1 MDFGRRRSRLSPR
14 PESGIEDSPVQTKSI
29 LAVSPVL
36 IMRPQRE
43 NEASA
48 YASKITTGLVRPVSD
63 RAKCSISVP
72 VRRGGIDLLKCQK
85 TKQRNNSS
93 ANRMLCSVP
102 ERLQLHMAMLALQF
116 GYAGFHVVS
125 RAALN
130 MGISKLVFPVYRNII
145 ALLLLLPFAYFLE
158 KKERPPITLNF
169 LLQFFLLA
177 LVGITA
183 NQGFYLLGLD
193 NTSPTFASAIQNSVP
208 AITFLMAAILR
219 IEKVRLNRKDGISKV
234 AGTILCVAGASV
246 ITLYKGPTIYS
257 PIPPLNRPTPT
268 FVSLGDAEGKNWT
281 LGCLY
286 LIGHCLSWS
295 GWLVLQAPVL
305 KKYPARLSVT
315 SYTCFFGLIQ
325 FLVIAAFAERDPP
338 AWMFHSGGE
347 LFTILYAGVVASGI
361 AFAVQIWCID
371 RGGPVFVAVYQP
383 VQTLVVAIMASIAL
397 GEEFYLGGII
407 GAVLIIV
414 GLYLVLWGKSQER
427 KFAAQEKGAIQST
440 PEHSN
445 IRTSS
450 HIKASLTKPLLPPS
464 TENV

>member
-1 MDFGRRRSRLSPR
+1 MADAGAGSARR
-14 PESGIEDSPVQTKSI
+14 
-29 LAVSPVL
+29 
-36 IMRPQRE
+36 MW
-43 NEASA
+43 
-48 YASKITTGLVRPVSD
+48 
-63 RAKCSISVP
+63 
-72 VRRGGIDLLKCQK
+72 
-85 TKQRNNSS
+85 
-93 ANRMLCSVP
+93 CSVP

-130 MGISKLVFPVYRNII
+130 MGISKIVFIVYRNVI
-145 ALLLLLPFAYFLE
+145 AFLLLAPFAYFLE
-158 KKERPPITLNF
+158 KKERPAITLNF
-169 LLQFFLLA
+169 LVQFFLLA

-208 AITFLMAAILR
+208 AITFLMAAVLR
-219 IEKVRLNRKDGISKV
+219 IEKVRLDRKDGIAKV
-234 AGTILCVAGASV
+234 LGTAFCVAGASV

-257 PIPPLNRPTPT
+257 PAPPLHAAAGPVWRPTLA
-268 FVSLGDAEGKNWT
+268 LGDAEGKNWT
-281 LGCLY
+281 LGCVY

-315 SYTCFFGLIQ
+315 SYTCFFGLLQ
-325 FLVIAAFAERDPP
+325 FLVISAFIERNASAWLVHTGAEV
-338 AWMFHSGGE
+338 FSI
-347 LFTILYAGVVASGI
+347 FYAGVVASGI

-397 GEEFYLGGII
+397 GEQFYLGGII
-407 GAVLIIV
+407 GAVLIIA
-414 GLYLVLWGKSQER
+414 GLYLVLWGKNEER
-427 KFAAQEKGAIQST
+427 KFTLEKAAIQSA
-440 PEHSN
+440 PEHGN
-445 IRTSS
+445 TRLPA
-450 HIKASLTKPLLPPS
+450 HIKAPSSLAQPLLPPS

>member
-1 MDFGRRRSRLSPR
+1 MADAAGS
-14 PESGIEDSPVQTKSI
+14 
-29 LAVSPVL
+29 
-36 IMRPQRE
+36 
-43 NEASA
+43 ASA
-48 YASKITTGLVRPVSD
+48 K
-63 RAKCSISVP
+63 
-72 VRRGGIDLLKCQK
+72 
-85 TKQRNNSS
+85 
-93 ANRMLCSVP
+93 RMCSVP
-102 ERLQLHMAMLALQF
+102 ERLQLHGAMLALQF

-158 KKERPPITLNF
+158 KKDRPAITLNF
-169 LLQFFLLA
+169 LIQFFLLA

-219 IEKVRLNRKDGISKV
+219 IEHVRLNRKDGIAKV
-234 AGTILCVAGASV
+234 LGTVFCVAGASV

-257 PIPPLNRPTPT
+257 PTPPLQMMRLMSSTT
-268 FVSLGDAEGKNWT
+268 TSAISTTSSSAIVSTLSSLGDAKGKSWT

-325 FLVIAAFAERDPP
+325 FIIIAAVFERDGQ
-338 AWMFHSGGE
+338 AWIFHNGGE
-347 LFTILYAGVVASGI
+347 VFSILYAGVVASGI

-383 VQTLVVAIMASIAL
+383 VQTLVVAIMASVAL

-414 GLYLVLWGKSQER
+414 GLYLVLWGKNEER
-427 KFAAQEKGAIQST
+427 KFAQLITQASSRVGSQST
-440 PEHSN
+440 PEHTN
-445 IRTSS
+445 NRKIQT
-450 HIKASLTKPLLPPS
+450 KASLTQPLIPPS

>member
-1 MDFGRRRSRLSPR
+1 M
-14 PESGIEDSPVQTKSI
+14 
-29 LAVSPVL
+29 L
-36 IMRPQRE
+36 IA
-43 NEASA
+43 N
-48 YASKITTGLVRPVSD
+48 L
-63 RAKCSISVP
+63 
-72 VRRGGIDLLKCQK
+72 
-85 TKQRNNSS
+85 NS
-93 ANRMLCSVP
+93 
-102 ERLQLHMAMLALQF
+102 
-116 GYAGFHVVS
+116 FH
-125 RAALN
+125 
-130 MGISKLVFPVYRNII
+130 
-145 ALLLLLPFAYFLE
+145 FLFLFLFR
-158 KKERPPITLNF
+158 KERPAITFNF
-169 LLQFFLLA
+169 LLQFFGLA

-208 AITFLMAAILR
+208 AITFVMAVILR
-219 IEKVRLNRKDGISKV
+219 IEKVRLNRKDGIGKV
-234 AGTILCVAGASV
+234 AGTLFCVAGASV

-257 PIPPLNRPTPT
+257 PVPPLN
-268 FVSLGDAEGKNWT
+268 SIIINGGSESISISSSSLGLGDAKGKNWT

-325 FLVIAAFAERDPP
+325 FLIIALILERDAQ
-338 AWMFHSGGE
+338 AWIFQSGGE
-347 LFTILYAGVVASGI
+347 VFTILYAGVVASGI

-383 VQTLVVAIMASIAL
+383 VQTLVVAIMASLAL

-414 GLYLVLWGKSQER
+414 GLYLVLWGKNEEK
-427 KFAAQEKGAIQST
+427 KFARELAAITST

-445 IRTSS
+445 IIRSSS
-450 HIKASLTKPLLPPS
+450 HHAKTSLSQPLLPSS

>member
-1 MDFGRRRSRLSPR
+1 MAEPG
-14 PESGIEDSPVQTKSI
+14 G
-29 LAVSPVL
+29 
-36 IMRPQRE
+36 
-43 NEASA
+43 
-48 YASKITTGLVRPVSD
+48 SD
-63 RAKCSISVP
+63 K
-72 VRRGGIDLLKCQK
+72 
-85 TKQRNNSS
+85 
-93 ANRMLCSVP
+93 RMWCSVP
-102 ERLQLHMAMLALQF
+102 EKFQLHGAMLALQF

-125 RAALN
+125 RFALN

-158 KKERPPITLNF
+158 KKDRPPINLNF
-169 LLQFFLLA
+169 LVQFFCLA
-177 LVGITA
+177 LIGITA

-208 AITFLMAAILR
+208 AITFLMAAVLR
-219 IEKVRLNRKDGISKV
+219 IEKVRLNRKDGIAKV
-234 AGTILCVAGASV
+234 AGTIFCVAGASV

-257 PIPPLNRPTPT
+257 PTKPLQTMMMSTALPSMSMSSFTTNAMS
-268 FVSLGDAEGKNWT
+268 VLGDAKGKSWT

-295 GWLVLQAPVL
+295 AWLVLQAPVL

-325 FLVIAAFAERDPP
+325 FIIIAAIFERDAQ
-338 AWMFHSGGE
+338 AWIFHSGGE
-347 LFTILYAGVVASGI
+347 AFSILYAGVVASGI

-383 VQTLVVAIMASIAL
+383 VQTLVVAIMASVAL

-414 GLYLVLWGKSQER
+414 GLYAVLWGKSEER
-427 KFAAQEKGAIQST
+427 KFAAASLRVPIQST
-440 PEHSN
+440 PSDNVHSN
-445 IRTSS
+445 NRKSQT
-450 HIKASLTKPLLPPS
+450 KTSLTQPLIPPS

>member
-1 MDFGRRRSRLSPR
+1 MADPSASGGSGRRMWCSM
-14 PESGIEDSPVQTKSI
+14 PEKF
-29 LAVSPVL
+29 
-36 IMRPQRE
+36 
-43 NEASA
+43 
-48 YASKITTGLVRPVSD
+48 
-63 RAKCSISVP
+63 
-72 VRRGGIDLLKCQK
+72 
-85 TKQRNNSS
+85 
-93 ANRMLCSVP
+93 
-102 ERLQLHMAMLALQF
+102 QLHAAMLALQF

-130 MGISKLVFPVYRNII
+130 MGISKLVFPVYRNVI

-158 KKERPPITLNF
+158 KKERPAITLNF

-193 NTSPTFASAIQNSVP
+193 NTSPTFASAVQNSVP
-208 AITFLMAAILR
+208 ALTFLMAALLR
-219 IEKVRLNRKDGISKV
+219 IEKVRLDRKDGIAKV
-234 AGTILCVAGASV
+234 IGTFFCVCGATV
-246 ITLYKGPTIYS
+246 ITLYKGPVIYS
-257 PIPPLNRPTPT
+257 PAPPLHGMLEPEPTI
-268 FVSLGDAEGKNWT
+268 FASLGDAKGKNWT
-281 LGCLY
+281 LGCVY

-325 FLVIAAFAERDPP
+325 FLIIAAFAERDPQ
-338 AWMFHSGGE
+338 AWIFHTGGE
-347 LFTILYAGVVASGI
+347 VFTILYAGVVASGI

-407 GAVLIIV
+407 GAVLIIA
-414 GLYLVLWGKSQER
+414 GLYLVLWGKSEEK
-427 KFAAQEKGAIQST
+427 KFAALIQST
-440 PEHSN
+440 QEHGTS
-445 IRTSS
+445 RTST
-450 HIKASLTKPLLPPS
+450 HIKTTLTQPLLPSS

>member
-1 MDFGRRRSRLSPR
+1 MAD
-14 PESGIEDSPVQTKSI
+14 SG
-29 LAVSPVL
+29 
-36 IMRPQRE
+36 
-43 NEASA
+43 SA
-48 YASKITTGLVRPVSD
+48 YSSRMW
-63 RAKCSISVP
+63 CSI
-72 VRRGGIDLLKCQK
+72 
-85 TKQRNNSS
+85 
-93 ANRMLCSVP
+93 P
-102 ERLQLHMAMLALQF
+102 ERVQLHAAMLALQF

-145 ALLLLLPFAYFLE
+145 AFLLLLPFAYFLE
-158 KKERPPITLNF
+158 KKERPAITLNF

-208 AITFLMAAILR
+208 AITFLMAVILR
-219 IEKVRLNRKDGISKV
+219 QIEQVRLNRKDGIAKV
-234 AGTILCVAGASV
+234 AGTIFCVAGATV

-257 PIPPLNRPTPT
+257 PSPPLQSESSVVVEFGTLS
-268 FVSLGDAEGKNWT
+268 SLGDAKGKNWT

-295 GWLVLQAPVL
+295 AWLVLQAPVL

-325 FLVIAAFAERDPP
+325 FLVIALIVERDAQ
-338 AWMFHSGGE
+338 AWIFQSGGE
-347 LFTILYAGVVASGI
+347 VFTILYAGVVASGI

-383 VQTLVVAIMASIAL
+383 VQTLVVAIMASLAL

-407 GAVLIIV
+407 GAVLIVV
-414 GLYLVLWGKSQER
+414 GLYFVLWGKSEER
-427 KFAAQEKGAIQST
+427 KFAKEHAAITST
-440 PEHSN
+440 PEHSG
-445 IRTSS
+445 IRSSS
-450 HIKASLTKPLLPPS
+450 HAKTLLTQPLLPSS